1 MINSKCTQCGLVN
14 FALAAECKRCG
25 AALGASAAAL
35 GTPGATAW
43 TADEA
48 FAEEAFAEESPAAR
62 RSLKRRALAGLGLS
76 ALVVFGWYLSLLA
89 TSQRATYAEREQV
102 ERAVAVIERAGFSRD
117 AFLLRHLT
125 AYRTSDNWW
134 NRATGHAEAYAAT
147 NFPFEVVTL
156 YPDFF
161 AYATDDTERAVILL
175 HEARHLGGAGEEE
188 ALSTVWR
195 DKWKLG
201 WTREKY
207 GGTRVWKNV
216 NEFTR
221 RYVPKLFRCGP
232 EGQQDCTE

>member
-1 MINSKCTQCGLVN
+1 MPNSKCPQCGLVN
-14 FALAAECKRCG
+14 FAGAAECKRCG
-25 AALGASAAAL
+25 AALGAP
-35 GTPGATAW
+35 PGPAPAG
-43 TADEA
+43 EA
-48 FAEEAFAEESPAAR
+48 CEARAEGAPEGG
-62 RSLKRRALAGLGLS
+62 RSLPRRVLAGLGLS
-76 ALVVFGWYLSLLA
+76 ALAVFGWYLSLLA
-89 TSQRATYAEREQV
+89 TSQRATYDQREQV
-102 ERAVAVIERAGFSRD
+102 ERAVAVIERAGLSRD

-156 YPDFF
+156 YADFF
-161 AYATDDTERAVILL
+161 AYPADDTERAVILL

-207 GGTRVWKNV
+207 GQTRVWKNV
-216 NEFTR
+216 SEFTR
-221 RYVPKLFRCGP
+221 RYAPGLFRCG
-232 EGQQDCTE
+232 EDGRQDCAE